1 MYASVIEGKAKP
13 GMTDALVAAVRD
25 KLPEIAQLA
34 GIKQLVSI
42 DLGNDEGLTLVIYE
56 SQEAQEAATPR
67 ATEILGGMA
76 EFYAAPPNRRGC
88 TVLLNE
94 AF

>member
-13 GMTDALVAAVRD
+13 GMTDALVAAVRER
-25 KLPEIAQLA
+25 LPKIAQLA
-34 GIKQLVSI
+34 GVKQLVSV

-67 ATEILGGMA
+67 ATELLGGLG

-88 TVLLNE
+88 MVLLNE